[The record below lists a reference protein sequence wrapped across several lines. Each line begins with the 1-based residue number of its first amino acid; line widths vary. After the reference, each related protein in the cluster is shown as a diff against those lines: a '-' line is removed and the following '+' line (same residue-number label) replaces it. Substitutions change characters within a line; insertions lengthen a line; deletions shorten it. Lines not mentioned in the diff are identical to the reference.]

1 MTRKSSGLRGLVAA
15 AGPALAVLIV
25 GVTLIEIYVRWAH
38 TPIYLVPRPSQ
49 VLSTLIDERSYLLA
63 ALWSTT
69 KAALIGFGLSAVFGV
84 AIAIVL
90 ASSIWVRRAFSPY
103 TVFFQTVPIIAI
115 APMLSIWLA
124 PGLKAVAACAFIVS
138 VFPVLANTLAGL
150 VATDPALLDL
160 FRLYGAGSGAAMLKL
175 RFPAA
180 LPNVFTGLR
189 VAAGLAVIGT
199 VVAEFLVGEL
209 GEEQGLGVVIVSASH
224 NGHSDRVFAAVL
236 LASALGLAMFA
247 VLNLVGRRVLAN
259 WHASERE

>member
-1 MTRKSSGLRGLVAA
+1 MKAVPLRRFVGSIWPPV
-15 AGPALAVLIV
+15 AVLIA
-25 GVTLIEIYVRWAH
+25 GTLLLELYVRWAN
-38 TPIYLVPRPSQ
+38 TPIYLVPRPSK
-49 VLSTLIDERSYLLA
+49 VLSTLTEERGYLLS

-69 KAALIGFGLSAVFGV
+69 KAALIGFALSVVFGL

-90 ASSIWVRRAFSPY
+90 ASSVWVRRAFSPY

-138 VFPVLANTLAGL
+138 VFPVIANTLAGL
-150 VATDPALLDL
+150 VATESALVDL
-160 FRLYGAGSGAAMLKL
+160 FRLYGAGRAATMFKL
-175 RFPAA
+175 RLPSA

-189 VAAGLAVIGT
+189 VAAGLTVIGT

-236 LASALGLAMFA
+236 LASALGLAMFGA
-247 VLNLVGRRVLAN
+247 VNLVGRMVLSN
-259 WHASERE
+259 WYAPARE